1 MGTITILQE
10 TTKNPITLMGV
21 RAGVCWN
28 ADIADNEKNYKRG
41 MDCIRSGHGRVME
54 YVNVEMIIDGYSA
67 RVIREWYTHLGGSPT
82 RLQAST
88 RYIDYSNKGFE
99 YITPQSVAQNPEA
112 VKKWDAL
119 MDHIR
124 KECADLENN
133 YGVSKEDVANALP
146 LGMTTKIVDKRNL
159 RNLVDMSHQRMCN
172 RAYWEYRELFHDL
185 CAALSA
191 YSEEWKWIVEN
202 LFVPK
207 CKFLGHCPETR
218 PCGKNTMKQYAIYR
232 DAEGG
237 QYVKGDIGGGYT
249 INYNDGSHWDYCS
262 KKENDILAKTEDTG
276 EIIKLDHYSRTRI
289 VEKKIDED
297 VITGAAEKSI
307 FPVFIRPLP
316 YASGNGTKY
325 RCPICKNKLDVTD
338 NHCEKCGY
346 TVAVGKDEKLC
357 YTGLELNDN
366 KLCSVSVDK
375 HEGKDKITIEL
386 RVLKKNYLLIRPELD
401 EIIQRNKQSK
411 QSISLCVN
419 GISCSFNPRKM
430 YDHYV
435 LGNYNLFIFSLSY
448 TEHVTLLIRDRG
460 SFEEKITV
468 NDDDLLEMVK
478 KKGILVKVMNP
489 GDDFMTVQRNYMDDL
504 GCVSVRDIHG
514 DITNVYAVYR
524 DFDGSIKYYDYPL
537 LKFGL

>member
-41 MDCIRSGHGRVME
+41 MDCIKSGHGRVME
-54 YVNVEMIIDGYSA
+54 YVNAEMVIDGYSA

-99 YITPQSVAQNPEA
+99 YITPQSVAENPEA

-185 CAALSA
+185 CEALSA
-191 YSEEWKWIVEN
+191 YSEEWKWIVDN

-218 PCGKNTMKQYAIYR
+218 PCGKK
-232 DAEGG
+232 
-237 QYVKGDIGGGYT
+237 V
-249 INYNDGSHWDYCS
+249 
-262 KKENDILAKTEDTG
+262 
-276 EIIKLDHYSRTRI
+276 
-289 VEKKIDED
+289 
-297 VITGAAEKSI
+297 
-307 FPVFIRPLP
+307 
-316 YASGNGTKY
+316 GN
-325 RCPICKNKLDVTD
+325 
-338 NHCEKCGY
+338 
-346 TVAVGKDEKLC
+346 
-357 YTGLELNDN
+357 
-366 KLCSVSVDK
+366 
-375 HEGKDKITIEL
+375 
-386 RVLKKNYLLIRPELD
+386 
-401 EIIQRNKQSK
+401 
-411 QSISLCVN
+411 
-419 GISCSFNPRKM
+419 
-430 YDHYV
+430 
-435 LGNYNLFIFSLSY
+435 
-448 TEHVTLLIRDRG
+448 
-460 SFEEKITV
+460 
-468 NDDDLLEMVK
+468 
-478 KKGILVKVMNP
+478 
-489 GDDFMTVQRNYMDDL
+489 
-504 GCVSVRDIHG
+504 
-514 DITNVYAVYR
+514 
-524 DFDGSIKYYDYPL
+524 
-537 LKFGL
+537 